1 MMKLNATTRSGSVN
15 DREGKMLKGRER
27 IAQRRREE
35 EKDAKIRKK
44 AQGDVREPMDQFS
57 SG

>member
-1 MMKLNATTRSGSVN
+1 VN

-35 EKDAKIRKK
+35 EKDAKIREK